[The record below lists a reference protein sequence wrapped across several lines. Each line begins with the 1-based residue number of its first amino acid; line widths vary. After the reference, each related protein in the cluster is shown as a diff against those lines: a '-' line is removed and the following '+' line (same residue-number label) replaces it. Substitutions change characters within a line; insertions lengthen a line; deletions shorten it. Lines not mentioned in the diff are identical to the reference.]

1 MKLLVYDA
9 CLKDKNDKEVVVSIC
24 LEANTV
30 RRYFDGLQT
39 VYQFDTLPNNELKE
53 NIKRAVKEMVEE
65 ELHQNPKNFTLDRL
79 ERNLIKEDKIEKKRY
94 EDDAF

>member
-30 RRYFDGLQT
+30 RRYFDGLQN
-39 VYQFDTLPNNELKE
+39 VYQFDALPNNEFKE
-53 NIKRAVKEMVEE
+53 NIEKAAKEMVEE
-65 ELHQNPKNFTLDRL
+65 EHHQNPKSFIINKL
-79 ERNLIKEDKIEKKRY
+79 ERNLIKENEIEKKRY

>member
-1 MKLLVYDA
+1 MKLLVYDTY
-9 CLKDKNDKEVVVSIC
+9 LKDKNNKELVVSIC

-30 RRYFDGLQT
+30 RRYFDGLQN
-39 VYQFDTLPNNELKE
+39 VYQFDKLPNNKFKE
-53 NIKRAVKEMVEE
+53 NIEQTVKEMIEE
-65 ELHQNPKNFTLDRL
+65 EHHQNPKNFTLDRL